1 MTTTNYS
8 MCMLFI
14 CLFASCGTG
23 EKRTDESIRI
33 KVAEVEMS
41 VPSSEREF
49 SFISK
54 PFKETELAFR
64 VGGPIDRF
72 EVYAGNYY
80 QRGDIIA
87 EIDSR
92 DFRIR
97 KERAEAIYNQA
108 KAEFERIRVLY
119 EKNNLSASAYE
130 KARADYTS
138 AKTAFETATN
148 ELHDTQLIAPFDGYV
163 GEVYIEKYQ
172 DVKATQPVISFI
184 DITQLKIEAY
194 VTQDIALQAGEI
206 KEVSVRFDIGSD
218 VVYPAKVVEIS
229 KSTTRNNLSFLMTAL
244 LPNKQ
249 GEWPAGVSGKV
260 LLDLPSSST
269 TSMITIPQT
278 ALNHRPTEGDYVWT
292 VDNAAGKVS
301 KRKIVLGELL
311 PNGKVEVKGG
321 LQAGETVAVSKLRF
335 LSEGTSVEIMAQKQG
350 MPVTAQ
356 K

>member
-54 PFKETELAFR
+54 PFKETELSFR

-206 KEVSVRFDIGSD
+206 KEVSVR
-218 VVYPAKVVEIS
+218 
-229 KSTTRNNLSFLMTAL
+229 
-244 LPNKQ
+244 
-249 GEWPAGVSGKV
+249 
-260 LLDLPSSST
+260 
-269 TSMITIPQT
+269 IPQT

>member
-54 PFKETELAFR
+54 PFKETELSFR

-108 KAEFERIRVLY
+108 KALCENTGYDELSLASLSTSDHSDIQNMLSKLIDY
-119 EKNNLSASAYE
+119 TEGEHINLS
-130 KARADYTS
+130 
-138 AKTAFETATN
+138 
-148 ELHDTQLIAPFDGYV
+148 
-163 GEVYIEKYQ
+163 
-172 DVKATQPVISFI
+172 
-184 DITQLKIEAY
+184 
-194 VTQDIALQAGEI
+194 
-206 KEVSVRFDIGSD
+206 
-218 VVYPAKVVEIS
+218 
-229 KSTTRNNLSFLMTAL
+229 
-244 LPNKQ
+244 
-249 GEWPAGVSGKV
+249 
-260 LLDLPSSST
+260 LPSLR
-269 TSMITIPQT
+269 I
-278 ALNHRPTEGDYVWT
+278 
-292 VDNAAGKVS
+292 DNY
-301 KRKIVLGELL
+301 
-311 PNGKVEVKGG
+311 
-321 LQAGETVAVSKLRF
+321 VSKLANVSRAKAIE
-335 LSEGTSVEIMAQKQG
+335 LMQNNKVSVNYCKIKEKSKEIQENNVITISGIGKFRTG
-350 MPVTAQ
+350 SIVGNT
-356 K
+356 KSGKFKVVIKNYI

>member
-1 MTTTNYS
+1 
-8 MCMLFI
+8 MLFI

-54 PFKETELAFR
+54 PFKETELSFR

-148 ELHDTQLIAPFDGYV
+148 ELHDTQLIAPFDGYG
-163 GEVYIEKYQ
+163 GEAYIEKYQ

-260 LLDLPSSST
+260 LLDLPSSSP

>member
-54 PFKETELAFR
+54 PFKETELSFR

-119 EKNNLSASAYE
+119 EKNN
-130 KARADYTS
+130 
-138 AKTAFETATN
+138 FETATN

>member
-1 MTTTNYS
+1 MMTTKFS
-8 MCMLFI
+8 MCVFLL
-14 CLFASCGTG
+14 CLLTACGNS
-23 EKRTDESIRI
+23 EKKTEEPMRV
-33 KVAEVEMS
+33 KVAEAEVTT
-41 VPSSEREF
+41 PSSAREF

-54 PFKETELAFR
+54 PFKETELSFR

-72 EVYAGNYY
+72 EVYAGNFYHC
-80 QRGDIIA
+80 GDIIA

-97 KERAEAIYNQA
+97 KERAEAVYAQT
-108 KAEFERIRVLY
+108 KAEFERIKVLY

-130 KARADYTS
+130 KARAEYTS
-138 AKTAFETATN
+138 AKTAFDTATN
-148 ELHDTQLIAPFDGYV
+148 DLNDTRMIAPFDGYV
-163 GEVYIEKYQ
+163 GEIYIEKYQ

-194 VTQDIALQAGEI
+194 VAQDIAFQAGQI
-206 KEVSVRFDIGSD
+206 KEVGVRFDALPNVMHS
-218 VVYPAKVVEIS
+218 AKVVEIS

-249 GEWPAGVSGKV
+249 GELPAGISGKV
-260 LLDLPSSST
+260 LLDLPASSV
-269 TSMITIPQT
+269 TSMVTVPQT

-301 KRKIVLGELL
+301 KRKVVLGELL

-321 LQAGETVAVSKLRF
+321 LQVGEVVAISKLRF
-335 LSEGTSVEIMAQKQG
+335 LSEGMPVEVASQKQV

>member
-54 PFKETELAFR
+54 PFKETELSFR

-260 LLDLPSSST
+260 LLDL
-269 TSMITIPQT
+269 
-278 ALNHRPTEGDYVWT
+278 
-292 VDNAAGKVS
+292 
-301 KRKIVLGELL
+301 
-311 PNGKVEVKGG
+311 
-321 LQAGETVAVSKLRF
+321 LQRH
-335 LSEGTSVEIMAQKQG
+335 
-350 MPVTAQ
+350 P
-356 K
+356 

>member
-1 MTTTNYS
+1 M
-8 MCMLFI
+8 
-14 CLFASCGTG
+14 
-23 EKRTDESIRI
+23 
-33 KVAEVEMS
+33 
-41 VPSSEREF
+41 
-49 SFISK
+49 
-54 PFKETELAFR
+54 
-64 VGGPIDRF
+64 
-72 EVYAGNYY
+72 
-80 QRGDIIA
+80 
-87 EIDSR
+87 
-92 DFRIR
+92 
-97 KERAEAIYNQA
+97 
-108 KAEFERIRVLY
+108 
-119 EKNNLSASAYE
+119 
-130 KARADYTS
+130 
-138 AKTAFETATN
+138 
-148 ELHDTQLIAPFDGYV
+148 IAPFDGYV

>member
-54 PFKETELAFR
+54 PFKETELSFR

-119 EKNNLSASAYE
+119 EKIIYL
-130 KARADYTS
+130 
-138 AKTAFETATN
+138 
-148 ELHDTQLIAPFDGYV
+148 P
-163 GEVYIEKYQ
+163 
-172 DVKATQPVISFI
+172 
-184 DITQLKIEAY
+184 
-194 VTQDIALQAGEI
+194 ALM
-206 KEVSVRFDIGSD
+206 KKHVRI
-218 VVYPAKVVEIS
+218 I
-229 KSTTRNNLSFLMTAL
+229 L
-244 LPNKQ
+244 LLR
-249 GEWPAGVSGKV
+249 
-260 LLDLPSSST
+260 LLLRQRQMSY
-269 TSMITIPQT
+269 MI
-278 ALNHRPTEGDYVWT
+278 R
-292 VDNAAGKVS
+292 S
-301 KRKIVLGELL
+301 
-311 PNGKVEVKGG
+311 
-321 LQAGETVAVSKLRF
+321 
-335 LSEGTSVEIMAQKQG
+335 
-350 MPVTAQ
+350 
-356 K
+356 

>member
-54 PFKETELAFR
+54 PFKETELSFR

-108 KAEFERIRVLY
+108 KAEFERIR
-119 EKNNLSASAYE
+119 
-130 KARADYTS
+130 ARADYTS

-206 KEVSVRFDIGSD
+206 KEVGVRFDIGSD

-311 PNGKVEVKGG
+311 PNGEVEVKGG

>member
-54 PFKETELAFR
+54 PFKETELSFR

-194 VTQDIALQAGEI
+194 VTQD
-206 KEVSVRFDIGSD
+206 
-218 VVYPAKVVEIS
+218 
-229 KSTTRNNLSFLMTAL
+229 NLSFLMTAL